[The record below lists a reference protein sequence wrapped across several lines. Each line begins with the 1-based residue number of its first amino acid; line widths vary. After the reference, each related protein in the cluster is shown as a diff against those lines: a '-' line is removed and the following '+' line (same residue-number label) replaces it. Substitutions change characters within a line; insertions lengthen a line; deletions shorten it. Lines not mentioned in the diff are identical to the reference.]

1 MRRSDRFRPISPA
14 ALLPL
19 VFLGGLQARPVAADE
34 TPTVVAVAEPVQL
47 DGVQVRGE
55 SQRRTVKPATQTT
68 VIEAEDIR
76 RLNVR
81 TVADLFQKVPGAQS
95 HTFGQGDIGHPL
107 RLRGFNGEHG
117 RDVAIIIDGVPQ
129 NTPSGSSGG
138 HGNADYSW
146 LTPDMI
152 ERIEVVQGPATALA
166 GDQALSGAV
175 FITTRTRAKSSVNV
189 RAGSYGD
196 TQLSSVFG
204 QRLGEIDVLGVAE
217 LTRRDGYRANS
228 DYDRVNVFLKGSK
241 AISSGVLSA
250 RASHYSADWSA
261 PGYIPFA
268 AYQAGTFAPTDS
280 LFESDGGRGRKTS
293 LVITHAPAPG
303 NGLTATAYYEN
314 IRRSRFGTFGT
325 APQNEQDDL
334 RNVFGSKAYYTWEFE
349 GRGDLNVGYEYRHDN
364 GVNGQFQTV
373 RRARNGVVSRDYK
386 FDIDAISFYTEGSV
400 RPWQRLKLLG
410 GLRYDIFRQ
419 DIFNRLTPSQSGDGS
434 QTIAS
439 PHVGLVFEAIDGLE
453 LFANYGTGF
462 RSLQVTELS
471 PVSATRP
478 QGFDLTP
485 PQVRARDTGLRLSMG
500 AAMVNVSV
508 YTATVADEI
517 QETAPGSN
525 VFANIGNTKRQ
536 GYQVDGRLEVM
547 PGLSLTAAYSH
558 VHARVINPAIAG
570 RDRVDSNPRSV
581 ISAGVQHSMPAFGG
595 AVLTDFFLQQVGA
608 KPYYINN
615 VLFETTPYQENNLRV
630 AYERGHSAIA
640 LFGVWRPR
648 DFASDQAGSSFNPQP
663 NFEYGASYRYTF

>member
-1 MRRSDRFRPISPA
+1 M
-14 ALLPL
+14 
-19 VFLGGLQARPVAADE
+19 
-34 TPTVVAVAEPVQL
+34 
-47 DGVQVRGE
+47 
-55 SQRRTVKPATQTT
+55 
-68 VIEAEDIR
+68 
-76 RLNVR
+76 
-81 TVADLFQKVPGAQS
+81 
-95 HTFGQGDIGHPL
+95 
-107 RLRGFNGEHG
+107 
-117 RDVAIIIDGVPQ
+117 
-129 NTPSGSSGG
+129 
-138 HGNADYSW
+138 
-146 LTPDMI
+146 
-152 ERIEVVQGPATALA
+152 
-166 GDQALSGAV
+166 
-175 FITTRTRAKSSVNV
+175 TRTRAKSSVNV

-204 QRLGEIDVLGVAE
+204 QRIGEVDVLGVAE

-268 AYQAGTFAPTDS
+268 AYQAGAFSPTDS
-280 LFESDGGRGRKTS
+280 LFETDGGRGRKTS

-373 RRARNGVVSRDYK
+373 RRARNGVVGRDYK
-386 FDIDAISFYTEGSV
+386 FDIDAISFYTDGSV

-419 DIFNRLTPSQSGDGS
+419 DIFNRLTPTQSGDGS

-439 PHVGLVFEAIDGLE
+439 PHVGLVFEATDWLE

-570 RDRVDSNPRSV
+570 RDRVDSNPRST
-581 ISAGVQHSMPAFGG
+581 ISAAVQHSMSAFGG
-595 AVLTDFFLQQVGA
+595 SVLTDFFLQQVGA
-608 KPYYINN
+608 KPYYANN
-615 VLFETTPYQENNLRV
+615 VLFETTPYQENNLRWPTSAATPQSRCSASGGRAISPRIRRAARSTRNRTSNTARPIATRSDRSIGRRCRHCPRQASSCCRSPIDRASRSIRCV
-630 AYERGHSAIA
+630 FAAAGDRGSKGATPTRSWGPDSGQLRCGCRHQP
-640 LFGVWRPR
+640 GP
-648 DFASDQAGSSFNPQP
+648 ASRLMVINGSFV
-663 NFEYGASYRYTF
+663 